1 MKRGQYAPSQP
12 SGFHA
17 ESAIPLVLIAILAI
31 FLAAKFNILPVDNIP
46 ILNQIIPSK
55 DIRVGVFG
63 RPSDELKSLIGSS
76 EFQGAGGIAVRPI
89 YEEKLDD
96 RARFITKNIDV
107 IILTGEPYCD
117 RTFRQA
123 VTDRVK
129 SGASLIVIGDA
140 CTKVRGDN
148 TVLGWN
154 IGVGLLGTV
163 MPVELPTDLTP
174 RREPV
179 RTYFATGQLRIINPD
194 HAVFA
199 GVKDFAFAGDVV
211 EVVPKSNS
219 EVLAQVDTG
228 SGNRNLYA
236 IVEGKSFPSGKVI
249 YYSFDPAMA
258 RAPNMFKNT
267 LLYLT
272 SRRG

>member
-1 MKRGQYAPSQP
+1 VKRRGQYAPQGS
-12 SGFHA
+12 SFHA
-17 ESAIPLVLIAILAI
+17 ESAIPLILIAILAI
-31 FLAAKFNILPVDNIP
+31 FLAAKFNILPVDQIP

-63 RPSDELKSLIGSS
+63 TPSDDLKSLIGSS
-76 EFQGAGGIAVRPI
+76 EFQGSGGIAIRPI
-89 YEEKLDD
+89 YEDKLDD
-96 RARFITKNIDV
+96 RARYLAKQVDV

-154 IGVGLLGTV
+154 IGIGLLGTV
-163 MPVELPTDLTP
+163 MPVEIGGLTP

-194 HAVFA
+194 HPIFA

-211 EVVPKSNS
+211 DVTPTSSSDVI
-219 EVLAQVDTG
+219 AQVDTG
-228 SGNRNLYA
+228 PGQRNLYA
-236 IVEGKSFPSGKVI
+236 IVEGRSFPSGKVI
-249 YYSFDPAMA
+249 YFSFDPAMA
-258 RAPNMFKNT
+258 RAPNLFKNT

>member
-1 MKRGQYAPSQP
+1 MKRRGQYAGQAPS
-12 SGFHA
+12 SVHF
-17 ESAIPLVLIAILAI
+17 ESAIPLILIAILAV

-63 RPSDELKSLIGSS
+63 KPSDELRSLIGSS

-96 RARFITKNIDV
+96 RAKFLARQVDV

-117 RTFRQA
+117 RTFRKA

-129 SGASLIVIGDA
+129 SGAALIVIGDA
-140 CTKVRGDN
+140 CTRVRGDN
-148 TVLGWN
+148 TVIGWN
-154 IGVGLLGTV
+154 IGIGLLGTV
-163 MPVELPTDLTP
+163 MPVEIGGLTP
-174 RREPV
+174 RREPI

-194 HAVFA
+194 HLIFS
-199 GVKDFAFAGDVV
+199 GVHDFAFAGDVV
-211 EVVPKSNS
+211 DVTPTSNAD
-219 EVLAQVDTG
+219 VLAQVDTG
-228 SGNRNLYA
+228 PGQRNLYA
-236 IVEGKSFPSGKVI
+236 IVEGRTFPAGKVM
-249 YYSFDPAMA
+249 YFAFDPAQA
-258 RAPNMFKNT
+258 RAINLFKNT

-272 SRRG
+272 SRQG